1 MYKYVFFD
9 MDGTVLDT
17 LQDLTDAVNHVLLQ
31 YGYPPISTQQCAAN
45 LGNGARVLLSRS
57 APEGADVDS
66 MLEDYLP
73 YYNAH
78 CLDKTAPFPG
88 ILELMHKLKD
98 KNIRM
103 AIISNKPDAAT
114 KELAAQFFEG
124 LLDFAVGESET
135 IKRKPDPSALNAAI
149 SEFGAE
155 RADCVYIGDTEVDI
169 TTAKNAGTDC
179 IAVTWGFRTEA
190 ELLDSGATVLA
201 GTAEELYKL
210 LT

>member
-31 YGYPPISTQQCAAN
+31 FGYPPISMQQCAAN
-45 LGNGARVLLSRS
+45 LGNGARVLLTKS
-57 APEGADVDS
+57 APEGADIDS
-66 MLEDYLP
+66 MLKDYLP

-78 CLDKTAPFPG
+78 CLDKTAPYAG
-88 ILELMHKLKD
+88 IPELMRKLKD

-114 KELAAQFFEG
+114 RELAAKFFG
-124 LLDFAVGESET
+124 SLLDFAVGESAK
-135 IKRKPDPSALNAAI
+135 IKRKPDPAALNAAI
-149 SEFGAE
+149 GEFGAE
-155 RADCVYIGDTEVDI
+155 REDCVYIGDTEVDI
-169 TTAKNAGTDC
+169 ITAENAGIDC
-179 IAVTWGFRTEA
+179 IAVTWGFRTEP

-201 GTAEELYKL
+201 KNAEELYEL

>member
-88 ILELMHKLKD
+88 ILELMHKLKE

-190 ELLDSGATVLA
+190 ELLDSGATILA